1 MTGSRHGRKEAPASP
16 ALSAISWVREQPPGS
31 LSGRTRTSLNK
42 DRVHVTVGP
51 PTCSARRVLSILVLS
66 LRQEEAPPRGG
77 ALTARS
83 SGMGPG
89 TLRTE
94 HESCLY
100 DPVGGPAVLGTAGH
114 PVPLREG
121 GVRARAH
128 EGPHVPGPALPGGP
142 ASRLCLGAPDPTT
155 GPSPCGE
162 GRGPRSPCW
171 RGKASYS
178 LARGPDAQESGGR
191 GEQERDRGMAGRA
204 CWQDYAR
211 RDGRGRRVPTFPVW
225 ASKKRSKHRFGM
237 ALCSPKSACSVLGR
251 PHYQP
256 GQRSGQRTMQC
267 KPPPPGTRVSLSE
280 EQAQGLVLAGRSVQT
295 CP

>member
-16 ALSAISWVREQPPGS
+16 APSAISWVREQPPGS

-83 SGMGPG
+83 SGMSPG

-128 EGPHVPGPALPGGP
+128 EGPHVPGRLYLGAPPLASASVPQIPPPALLPAVKAGGPGAHAGGERPVTAWREGLMPRNREGGESKRETGAWLGGP
-142 ASRLCLGAPDPTT
+142 AGRTT
-155 GPSPCGE
+155 YAETGE
-162 GRGPRSPCW
+162 GDVFPPFRSGRPRNGANTDSGWPCVAQSPPVPSW
-171 RGKASYS
+171 GVPTIS
-178 LARGPDAQESGGR
+178 LASVVANVRCNASHLLRGR
-191 GEQERDRGMAGRA
+191 GSR
-204 CWQDYAR
+204 
-211 RDGRGRRVPTFPVW
+211 
-225 ASKKRSKHRFGM
+225 
-237 ALCSPKSACSVLGR
+237 
-251 PHYQP
+251 
-256 GQRSGQRTMQC
+256 
-267 KPPPPGTRVSLSE
+267 
-280 EQAQGLVLAGRSVQT
+280 
-295 CP
+295 